1 MKICKYIGW
10 QIIVVFLVAVSVN
23 SGMILMRP
31 LLMERLLNIKT
42 TTLTMNTV
50 LEFLVYGLILYTIFY
65 SSTLL
70 ANFVSNHLQRR
81 IQIVMKTKLL
91 KSLFLRDEYMY
102 DEKVSILT
110 QDMENLYEHYFLKLD
125 MLIARIFSLIVTVLF
140 ILCQDIRVGLM
151 FISFSILRPVPHW
164 LMNKKIQSSGAQYAE
179 KQKNFHLKVG
189 DYFKGVN
196 TIFYNGAQK
205 EQLDSI
211 LKSNEMYEN
220 ARLKADCTT
229 NLTFFFTGPIEF
241 IGQVLPLAL
250 GLFLQTKGVNI
261 TSASLVS
268 MYIATMSL
276 NGPIQ
281 TMLYGI
287 SDIQRSKV
295 VRDKI
300 FSLLETENKEYTYS
314 VVKNLQE
321 LCVVDLEKQQDNR
334 VLFKDVSFTL
344 KKTEKMLIKGS
355 SGSGKTTLLNMIAS
369 KESVENAQVF
379 VRDTKGNVYTDYL
392 GNVAYLSQQPFF
404 MNASIEDN
412 LTLGQHI
419 SKEKML
425 YFLKIVGLTE
435 EIPDILEYQLRDNGN
450 NLSGGQKLRLELVRF
465 LIRDKDIVLADE
477 ITAALDRKNAKK
489 VRHILY
495 KLPIILIEV
504 AHHIEDDTVY
514 KEILDL
520 DKGNK

>member
-10 QIIVVFLVAVSVN
+10 QIIVVFLVAVSLN

-229 NLTFFFTGPIEF
+229 NLTFF
-241 IGQVLPLAL
+241 LLARL
-250 GLFLQTKGVNI
+250 NL
-261 TSASLVS
+261 LVK
-268 MYIATMSL
+268 YC
-276 NGPIQ
+276 
-281 TMLYGI
+281 
-287 SDIQRSKV
+287 R
-295 VRDKI
+295 
-300 FSLLETENKEYTYS
+300 
-314 VVKNLQE
+314 
-321 LCVVDLEKQQDNR
+321 
-334 VLFKDVSFTL
+334 
-344 KKTEKMLIKGS
+344 
-355 SGSGKTTLLNMIAS
+355 
-369 KESVENAQVF
+369 
-379 VRDTKGNVYTDYL
+379 
-392 GNVAYLSQQPFF
+392 
-404 MNASIEDN
+404 
-412 LTLGQHI
+412 
-419 SKEKML
+419 
-425 YFLKIVGLTE
+425 
-435 EIPDILEYQLRDNGN
+435 LR
-450 NLSGGQKLRLELVRF
+450 
-465 LIRDKDIVLADE
+465 
-477 ITAALDRKNAKK
+477 
-489 VRHILY
+489 
-495 KLPIILIEV
+495 
-504 AHHIEDDTVY
+504 
-514 KEILDL
+514 
-520 DKGNK
+520 

>member
-1 MKICKYIGW
+1 MY
-10 QIIVVFLVAVSVN
+10 N
-23 SGMILMRP
+23 
-31 LLMERLLNIKT
+31 
-42 TTLTMNTV
+42 
-50 LEFLVYGLILYTIFY
+50 
-65 SSTLL
+65 
-70 ANFVSNHLQRR
+70 
-81 IQIVMKTKLL
+81 
-91 KSLFLRDEYMY
+91 KSD
-102 DEKVSILT
+102 V
-110 QDMENLYEHYFLKLD
+110 
-125 MLIARIFSLIVTVLF
+125 
-140 ILCQDIRVGLM
+140 
-151 FISFSILRPVPHW
+151 
-164 LMNKKIQSSGAQYAE
+164 
-179 KQKNFHLKVG
+179 
-189 DYFKGVN
+189 
-196 TIFYNGAQK
+196 
-205 EQLDSI
+205 
-211 LKSNEMYEN
+211 
-220 ARLKADCTT
+220 
-229 NLTFFFTGPIEF
+229 FFTGPIEF

-379 VRDTKGNVYTDYL
+379 VRDTNGNVYTDYL